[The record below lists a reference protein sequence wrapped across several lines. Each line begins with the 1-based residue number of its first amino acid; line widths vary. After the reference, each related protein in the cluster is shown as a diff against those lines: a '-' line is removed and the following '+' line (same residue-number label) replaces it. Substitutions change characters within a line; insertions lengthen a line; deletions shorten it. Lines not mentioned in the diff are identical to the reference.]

1 MAEALVGYQCGA
13 APSSA
18 STLSVSVAFT
28 DPWFGGG
35 VGNESFTYSYDD
47 PSLAGIPIPTPLQC
61 AVNGGDGGD
70 DCRIVL
76 NYPTTP
82 PMNATIQ
89 VPGTIEAVW
98 TKPRVAMGGGD
109 GTCSDCHNASTAT
122 TGYLDLA
129 PGASANNANEE
140 NSYQQLTTPFSITT
154 VDPVT
159 GQAVTTQ
166 VRGAEIASG
175 NAAGAH
181 LFQVFTNPA
190 DPAYA
195 THNGLLSPA
204 EIRLLSEWVDIGA
217 QNFNNPFNAP
227 LKAGN

>member
-1 MAEALVGYQCGA
+1 
-13 APSSA
+13 
-18 STLSVSVAFT
+18 LSVNFVFK

-35 VGNESFTYSYDD
+35 AGNEPFTFSYDD

-61 AVNGGDGGD
+61 AVSGGDGGD

-82 PMNATIQ
+82 PMTATVQ
-89 VPGTIEAVW
+89 VAGNIEPIWSKVRTA
-98 TKPRVAMGGGD
+98 PGGGD
-109 GTCSDCHNASTAT
+109 GTCSDCHNASTAA

-129 PGASANNANEE
+129 VGADAANANVE
-140 NSYQQLTTPFSITT
+140 NSYEQLINGFSVTT

-159 GQAVTTQ
+159 GQSVTTQ

-175 NAAGAH
+175 NAAGSH

-195 THNGLLSPA
+195 THTGLLSPA
-204 EIRLLSEWVDIGA
+204 EMRLLSEWVDIGA
-217 QNFNNPFNAP
+217 QYYNNPFNAP
-227 LKAGN
+227 LKN